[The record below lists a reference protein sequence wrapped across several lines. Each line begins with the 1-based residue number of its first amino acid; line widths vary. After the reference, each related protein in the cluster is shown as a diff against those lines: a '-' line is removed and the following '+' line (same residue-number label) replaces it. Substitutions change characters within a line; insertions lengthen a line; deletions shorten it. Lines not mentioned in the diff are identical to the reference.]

1 MTANITFNPTG
12 KHFVIAYDY
21 NYTTSNRT
29 ADAGIVKTKS
39 VSLKPRTLTSM
50 ANQIVKAYS
59 RGLGEVGAAI
69 TSQDISGEAAVV
81 TISGAI
87 NSYTVSLVPTMETF
101 TRESVVEVMREV
113 MRWSKE
119 HPDKNIRKQLRK
131 KQFSLAFAT
140 G

>member
-1 MTANITFNPTG
+1 MTAIITFNPIG

-21 NYTTSNRT
+21 NYTTSK
-29 ADAGIVKTKS
+29 GVVKTKS
-39 VSLKPRTLTSM
+39 ISLKPRTLTSV

-59 RGLGEVGAAI
+59 RGVGEVGASI

-81 TISGAI
+81 NIAGAI
-87 NSYTVSLVPTMETF
+87 NNYTASIVSTMETF
-101 TRESVVEVMREV
+101 TRASVVEVLREV
-113 MRWSKE
+113 LRWSKE

-131 KQFSLAFAT
+131 KQFSLSFTT

>member
-1 MTANITFNPTG
+1 MTATITFNPTG

-21 NYTTSNRT
+21 NYTTSK
-29 ADAGIVKTKS
+29 GIVKTKS

-59 RGLGEVGAAI
+59 RGVGEVGATI

-81 TISGAI
+81 NISGSI
-87 NSYTVSLVPTMETF
+87 NSYTASLVPTMETF

-113 MRWSKE
+113 IRWSKE

-131 KQFSLAFAT
+131 KQFSLAFTT